1 MKNIFEEILGKKG
14 SDIAL
19 IDQGKFISYEK
30 LVNDCSNII
39 EIIKSNICHDDN
51 LAVIRIDNQYIHI
64 LVSLSLFK
72 LNISQISIAKYEES
86 EFYNSDSKLNSNID
100 LYIYY
105 LSNEIK
111 IKKIDK
117 SPFKNK
123 ENIFNGGIIL
133 KTSGTT
139 GKSKIISYN
148 QENFINSSRNLPD
161 ELKSIITPFNFEQSL
176 SKRLILRCLIAGK
189 IIVLNNNIKKNI
201 IDCISEYKVTHLITT
216 EFFIK
221 NIIDDLNITN
231 SRIDHTQIILTSSM
245 INMETIYLIKRYITN
260 NVRIFYGTS
269 ETGGISMTH
278 DELFSSGQYSCGKIF
293 KGTVVQILDDN
304 HKIVGPNTYGN
315 IFIKSDSMFDK
326 YLFDDILNNK
336 ALINGF
342 YNTGDYGKISEDGEL
357 IFAGRKDNLIIMN
370 GIKIFPSEIEGLV
383 NSYPGIMG
391 SIAFPFKSIVHN
403 QIPCLAIITNSNFD
417 KTEFEKYCNEKLNIK
432 RPRKFYYLKD
442 FPRNQ
447 AGKIL
452 VNKIISQDV
461 L

>member
-1 MKNIFEEILGKKG
+1 MKNIFEEVTKKNAN
-14 SDIAL
+14 DIAL
-19 IDQGKFISYEK
+19 IDQGDYITYEK
-30 LVNDCSNII
+30 IVKDCRNII
-39 EIIKSNICHDDN
+39 ETIKNNIFHGDN
-51 LAVIRIDNQYIHI
+51 LAIIRIDNQYTHI
-64 LVSLSLFK
+64 LVSLALFK
-72 LNISQISIAKYEES
+72 LNISQLSIAKYEEYD
-86 EFYNSDSKLNSNID
+86 FYDSDSMLSINVDFYVYNI
-100 LYIYY
+100 
-105 LSNEIK
+105 SNEIK
-111 IKKIDK
+111 IKRRSK
-117 SPFKNK
+117 STFKNK
-123 ENIFNGGIIL
+123 DNIFNGGLIL

-139 GKSKIISYN
+139 GKSKIILYN
-148 QENFINSSRNLPD
+148 QENFINSSRNLPA
-161 ELKSIITPFNFEQSL
+161 ELKSIVAPFNFDQSL
-176 SKRLILRCLIAGK
+176 SKRLILRCLIGGK
-189 IIVLNNNIKKNI
+189 TIILNNNIKNNI
-201 IDCISEYKVTHLITT
+201 IDCILEYKVTHLITT

-221 NIIDDLNITN
+221 NIIDDLNKKY
-231 SRIDHTQIILTSSM
+231 SRIDHAQIILTSSM
-245 INMETIYLIKRYITN
+245 INIETVYLIKSYLTN

-278 DELFSSGQYSCGKIF
+278 DTLFSSGQYSCGKIF
-293 KGTVVQILDDN
+293 NGTVVQILDDN
-304 HKIVGPNTYGN
+304 YKIVGPNAYGN

-326 YLFDDILNNK
+326 YLFDDILNK
-336 ALINGF
+336 KSLINDF

-391 SIAFPFKSIVHN
+391 SIAFPVKSIVHN

-417 KTEFEKYCNEKLNIK
+417 KTKFEKYCNEKLNIK

-452 VNKIISQDV
+452 VNKIISEDV